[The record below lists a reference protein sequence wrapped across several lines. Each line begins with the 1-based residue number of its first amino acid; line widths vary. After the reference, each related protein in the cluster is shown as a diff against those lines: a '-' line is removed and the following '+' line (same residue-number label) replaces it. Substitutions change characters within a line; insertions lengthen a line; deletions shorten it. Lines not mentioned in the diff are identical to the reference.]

1 MPDCNQCGKPAV
13 QEFNGNPL
21 CVECLSKLSAV
32 FHKQEEIR
40 QREMMILMQ
49 QAEAVEAEM
58 FETVGLTPPAK
69 KYDFSH
75 LRPPDSYTF
84 HNIQVSDSIV
94 GSVNS
99 GNVEKINV
107 AMTNISGSGNPEF
120 ANALKEL
127 TESVLQHKDISEAQR
142 QEIIENLAFISEQ
155 AERPGSKRKYG
166 LLRSVLT
173 GMKHTIGVASD
184 LAQLWTKFEPIL
196 RHFFGL

>member
-1 MPDCNQCGKPAV
+1 
-13 QEFNGNPL
+13 
-21 CVECLSKLSAV
+21 
-32 FHKQEEIR
+32 
-40 QREMMILMQ
+40 
-49 QAEAVEAEM
+49 
-58 FETVGLTPPAK
+58 
-69 KYDFSH
+69 
-75 LRPPDSYTF
+75 
-84 HNIQVSDSIV
+84 VSDSIV